1 MCHKMRKTGKQYAGP
16 SFISQVTGTH
26 MYCWDQ
32 GDHCN
37 CNAVPGISE
46 CERAR
51 KDFFFIFLNNLA
63 FHTPVY
69 YLNKVGKDSVF
80 KDTLRCV
87 LGDAQ
92 LI

>member
-1 MCHKMRKTGKQYAGP
+1 MQ
-16 SFISQVTGTH
+16 SQAFLSVRE
-26 MYCWDQ
+26 Q
-32 GDHCN
+32 EK
-37 CNAVPGISE
+37 I
-46 CERAR
+46 
-51 KDFFFIFLNNLA
+51 FFFLNNLA

-92 LI
+92 LIKKNSK

>member
-1 MCHKMRKTGKQYAGP
+1 MQ
-16 SFISQVTGTH
+16 SQAFLSVRE
-26 MYCWDQ
+26 Q
-32 GDHCN
+32 EK
-37 CNAVPGISE
+37 I
-46 CERAR
+46 
-51 KDFFFIFLNNLA
+51 FFSIFLNNLA